1 MIPKVDIAQ
10 LKASVWPYFGLST
23 AGNDKGDGGA
33 GEVDSAKVIGA
44 AGAEIR
50 ANIVC
55 SWSPDVLPTD
65 DISCY
70 PKFAQ
75 IFAYGAE
82 SPSEDAEV
90 LGEEASDS
98 DDYVGQSMLEV
109 AVYLSI
115 SAGRRVSVAMTVNKL
130 REEIQLD
137 ESYNISAKLLMDQ

>member
-1 MIPKVDIAQ
+1 MFHIDGAKNYLADQGSRLP
-10 LKASVWPYFGLST
+10 SGR

-50 ANIVC
+50 ANTVC

-75 IFAYGAE
+75 IFAYAA
-82 SPSEDAEV
+82 PK
-90 LGEEASDS
+90 
-98 DDYVGQSMLEV
+98 
-109 AVYLSI
+109 
-115 SAGRRVSVAMTVNKL
+115 N
-130 REEIQLD
+130 
-137 ESYNISAKLLMDQ
+137 